1 MVKYLP
7 ANVGDMGWI
16 PGSGRSPG
24 DGNGKLL
31 QYSCPGNPMDRG
43 SQGYSPHG
51 GKDSHVSER
60 FSTHSCKVINE
71 MLCSNSGR
79 REKEGKKV

>member
-1 MVKYLP
+1 
-7 ANVGDMGWI
+7 
-16 PGSGRSPG
+16 
-24 DGNGKLL
+24 
-31 QYSCPGNPMDRG
+31 MDRG

-71 MLCSNSGR
+71 VLCSNSGR
-79 REKEGKKV
+79 KGREEGLRVTKNEGRAGLEDDFLTDA